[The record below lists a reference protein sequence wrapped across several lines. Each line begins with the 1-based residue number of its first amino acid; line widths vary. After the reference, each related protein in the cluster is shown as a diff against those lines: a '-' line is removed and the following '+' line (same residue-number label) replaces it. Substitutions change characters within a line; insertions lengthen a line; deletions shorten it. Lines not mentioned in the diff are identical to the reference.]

1 MHAFAVPCHSCEWCL
16 VSAQAL
22 RMKELLGEGGH
33 CFELITVVGMALC
46 EIQTFKILI
55 KNCNGDWKTS
65 LKGRVICLVIGGKW
79 CPVS

>member
-46 EIQTFKILI
+46 EIQTFKIQ
-55 KNCNGDWKTS
+55 
-65 LKGRVICLVIGGKW
+65 
-79 CPVS
+79 